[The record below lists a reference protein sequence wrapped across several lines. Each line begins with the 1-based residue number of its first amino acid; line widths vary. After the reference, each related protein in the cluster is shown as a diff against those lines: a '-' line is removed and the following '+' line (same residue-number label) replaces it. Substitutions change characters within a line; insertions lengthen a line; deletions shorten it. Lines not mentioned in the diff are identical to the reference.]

1 MAGEWI
7 KVECSTPDKPE
18 VFRAARKLGI
28 DRDQVFGLLL
38 RLWAWFDQNSVDGH
52 VDGVTS
58 TDVDGLVGFDGFCNA
73 IRAVGWLEFDDD
85 KETIT
90 LPNFDRHN
98 GETAKKRA
106 LKNKRQARWRQNS
119 SENVDEKTSTGAS
132 TREEKRREESKKPP
146 VSPPSRKKRAS
157 QIPANFE
164 PDGTCRKKAESLGMS
179 LETELEKFTNHA
191 QANGRTAKDWQAAF
205 RNWLIKAAEFQSGG
219 NQNPEKVL
227 WRDAI

>member
-18 VFRAARKLGI
+18 VFRAARKLDI
-28 DRDQVFGLLL
+28 DRDQVLGLLL

-73 IRAVGWLEFDDD
+73 IRDVGWLEFDDD
-85 KETIT
+85 EETIT
-90 LPNFDRHN
+90 LPNFDRNN

-119 SENVDEKTSTGAS
+119 SGYVDDQASTGAS

-146 VSPPSRKKRAS
+146 VSPPSRKKRAT
-157 QIPANFE
+157 QIPDNFE
-164 PDGTCRKKAESLGMS
+164 PDDTCRKKAESLGIT
-179 LETELEKFTNHA
+179 LEPELEKFANHA
-191 QANGRTAKDWQAAF
+191 QAKGRTAKDWQAAF
-205 RNWLIKAAEFQSGG
+205 RNWLIKAAEFQAGG
-219 NQNPEKVL
+219 KNPEEAL